1 MQRSVIRPWVP
12 LAIVA
17 AAFVLSVVLYGRLPE
32 RFATHW
38 DAAGT
43 ANGWSGRAKGAFLLP
58 WIMLAVAAL
67 LLVLPRVDPR
77 RANYEK
83 FGGVYAL
90 IVYSVLGIQLVLH
103 AAILA
108 VALGWH
114 VPIDTLAI
122 VSMGVLLIATGIVLP
137 RTHSNFFVGI
147 RTPWTLSSD
156 SVWARTHQVGGY
168 TMTAAGLV
176 VILSAALPG
185 RARLAVMFTAV
196 VVGVL
201 VPVVYSYVVWARESG
216 A

>member
-1 MQRSVIRPWVP
+1 VQRSVIRPWAP

-17 AAFVLSVVLYGRLPE
+17 AAFLLSIVLYSRLPE

-38 DAAGT
+38 DASGT
-43 ANGWSGRAKGAFLLP
+43 ATGWSSRARGAFLLP
-58 WIMLAVAAL
+58 WIMLAVTAL
-67 LLVLPRVDPR
+67 LLLLPRIDPR

-90 IVYSVLGIQLVLH
+90 IVYSVLGVQLVLH
-103 AAILA
+103 AAILV

-114 VPIDTLAI
+114 MPIDTLAI
-122 VSMGVLLIATGIVLP
+122 VSIGVLLIATGSVLP
-137 RTHSNFFVGI
+137 QTHSNFFVGI

-156 SVWARTHQVGGY
+156 TVWARTHQVGGY

-185 RARLAVMFTAV
+185 RARLAVLLTAV
-196 VVGVL
+196 IVGVL

>member
-12 LAIVA
+12 LGIVA
-17 AAFVLSVVLYGRLPE
+17 AAFALSLALYGKLPE

-38 DAAGT
+38 DASGT
-43 ANGWSGRAKGAFLLP
+43 ANGWSSRWSGAFLVP
-58 WIMLAVAAL
+58 WIMLAVATL
-67 LLVLPRVDPR
+67 LLVLPRIDPR

-83 FGGVYAL
+83 FAGAYAL
-90 IVYSVLGIQLVLH
+90 IVNSVLGVQLVLH

-108 VALGWH
+108 VALGRH
-114 VPIDTLAI
+114 VPIATVAV
-122 VSMGVLLIATGIVLP
+122 VSIGVLLIVTGSVLP
-137 RTHSNFFVGI
+137 LTHSNFFVGI

-156 SVWARTHQVGGY
+156 TVWTRTHQVGGY

-176 VILSAALPG
+176 VLLSAALPG
-185 RARLAVMFTAV
+185 RARV
-196 VVGVL
+196 VVMLIAVIAGVL